1 MLVTPLLQA
10 HPTWAQGNTK
20 AAGFPFACFFHPSCS
35 VSRQPIWAGT
45 SGDNLLIGPG
55 TPWGRNADKN
65 QELQVQLEN
74 CKNINA
80 SSLLIESKS
89 SFSNNTFCKH
99 CVKYHASC
107 CLTNHARKKSPQ
119 VKVKEIL
126 KRCSSNDGLKKVE
139 PKSSP

>member
-1 MLVTPLLQA
+1 LTVQ
-10 HPTWAQGNTK
+10 
-20 AAGFPFACFFHPSCS
+20 
-35 VSRQPIWAGT
+35 
-45 SGDNLLIGPG
+45 
-55 TPWGRNADKN
+55 N

-74 CKNINA
+74 CKNLNA

-89 SFSNNTFCKH
+89 SSSNNIICKH

-126 KRCSSNDGLKKVE
+126 KRCSSNDGVGTC
-139 PKSSP
+139 SPGQVDPMGE